1 MNKTLTTADRLTG
14 SYRSPEVSVTEITN
28 EGVLCVSKVDGK
40 LSVDAWENGEF
51 EW

>member
-28 EGVLCVSKVDGK
+28 EGVLCVSSLKHEGWIEED
-40 LSVDAWENGEF
+40 LNW
-51 EW
+51 